1 MMAYAHSFTAR
12 FYGDP
17 YSATPSDR
25 PTTVADA
32 LASVADN
39 EWDLMCHDVFG
50 CAGEYLDVDTVLERI
65 RETDTVSSFQ
75 PPVEVW
81 IDDDGVHTVLV
92 HDTEG
97 GAG

>member
-1 MMAYAHSFTAR
+1 MMAYAHSFTAC
-12 FYGDP
+12 FYGDS

-32 LASVADN
+32 LASMPDDGWAA
-39 EWDLMCHDVFG
+39 MCQDVFG
-50 CAGEYLDVDTVLERI
+50 CAGEYVDVDTALERI
-65 RETDTVSSFQ
+65 IDTDTVSSFQ

-97 GAG
+97 GA

>member
-1 MMAYAHSFTAR
+1 MMAYSHSFTAC

-17 YSATPSDR
+17 YNAAPSDR

-32 LASVADN
+32 LASMADD
-39 EWDLMCHDVFG
+39 EWESMCADVFG
-50 CAGEYLDVDTVLERI
+50 CDGEYIDLDTVLERI
-65 RETDTVSSFQ
+65 IETDTVSSFQ

-81 IDDDGVHTVLV
+81 IDEDGCHTVLV

-97 GAG
+97 GAL

>member
-1 MMAYAHSFTAR
+1 MMAYAHSFTAC

-17 YSATPSDR
+17 YNATPSDR

-32 LASVADN
+32 LASTPDD
-39 EWDLMCHDVFG
+39 EWAAMCRDVFG
-50 CAGEYLDVDTVLERI
+50 CAGEFVDVDTVLERI
-65 RETDTVSSFQ
+65 VETDTVSSFQ

-97 GAG
+97 GA